1 MRSLAA
7 VTLISLALGA
17 SVGVA
22 HADRA
27 VAFHTVVDDDGTRR
41 IVIDTPI
48 DVAVRAPAPAVAIL
62 HPAPRIE
69 YAWPA
74 SVDSFVPAIL
84 ASVRARVFGG
94 AVEAQP

>member
-7 VTLISLALGA
+7 VALTSLALTALAGSA
-17 SVGVA
+17 R
-22 HADRA
+22 ADRA
-27 VAFHTVVDDDGTRR
+27 VAFHTVVDADGTKR
-41 IVIDTPI
+41 IVIETPI

-62 HPAPRIE
+62 HPAPQID
-69 YAWPA
+69 YAWPT
-74 SVDSFVPAIL
+74 SLDSFVPAIL